1 MANYQIWGFSTIT
14 GNRWRKRVKRHW
26 QGLESEFEIPCFN
39 ASRSIRKANG
49 KCYTMRYPKIQ
60 ELTDSQK
67 SAIEDYC
74 GYAPS
79 AGEYGVIAC
88 TFGEVNECSLGLYRG
103 HVTIPTTSRKRTGRD
118 LECEHDCVIFL
129 FGWWDS
135 AKWLI
140 SLAVSL
146 L

>member
-1 MANYQIWGFSTIT
+1 MANYQIWGFSYIM
-14 GNRWRKRVKRHW
+14 GNSGVNVLNGTDKD
-26 QGLESEFEIPCFN
+26 LESEFEIPCFN
-39 ASRSIRKANG
+39 GFSFFKANG

-88 TFGEVNECSLGLYRG
+88 TFGEVNECSLGLYEACCNTYHIKKKDRERLG
-103 HVTIPTTSRKRTGRD
+103 M
-118 LECEHDCVIFL
+118 
-129 FGWWDS
+129 
-135 AKWLI
+135 
-140 SLAVSL
+140 
-146 L
+146 